1 MTDQYAWYLGIDW
14 GATEHAFCLIDA
26 QGHVRGMR
34 AVAHTTVAIHEALS
48 WVTESAGV
56 ATSDVAVAIE
66 TTRGALVET
75 LLERAFP
82 VFAIN
87 PKQLDRF
94 RDRFNASGAKDD
106 RRDAHVAADSLRTDS
121 RAFRRLRIED
131 PVVIQLRDASRL
143 LEELEA
149 DVHRLANRLRE
160 QLYRVHAAWL
170 ELSPAA
176 DDPWLWT
183 VLAGA
188 PDPDTWA
195 ALPRRR
201 IAAAFRAHRIRRLT
215 VETVMARLQ
224 SPRLGAA
231 PGVAEAVRRR
241 IPTLVAQLTVVHQHR
256 LAAERHL
263 DALLAEITGP
273 TNCDSESHEH
283 RDAEI
288 LRSLP
293 GVGRTVAA
301 TMLAE
306 AGDLLAARDYHTLR
320 MYGGAAPVTKRSGK
334 RSFMVHMRRACHR
347 RVRQALFHW
356 ARTSIQHD
364 TAARAYYDRL
374 RARGHHHAR
383 ALRSVADRW
392 LRILVAMLRARSL
405 YDASRFASAAQH
417 A

>member
-183 VLAGA
+183 VLADA

-231 PGVAEAVRRR
+231 PGVAEG
-241 IPTLVAQLTVVHQHR
+241 
-256 LAAERHL
+256 
-263 DALLAEITGP
+263 GP
-273 TNCDSESHEH
+273 SADSH
-283 RDAEI
+283 A
-288 LRSLP
+288 
-293 GVGRTVAA
+293 GRA
-301 TMLAE
+301 TDRGAS
-306 AGDLLAARDYHTLR
+306 APPR
-320 MYGGAAPVTKRSGK
+320 GGAAPRCATGRDHRSNQL
-334 RSFMVHMRRACHR
+334 
-347 RVRQALFHW
+347 RQ
-356 ARTSIQHD
+356 
-364 TAARAYYDRL
+364 
-374 RARGHHHAR
+374 
-383 ALRSVADRW
+383 
-392 LRILVAMLRARSL
+392 
-405 YDASRFASAAQH
+405 
-417 A
+417 